1 MSVVRGVAPDTA
13 GEFPDYGARERI
25 ADACVHGLGVA
36 AGVAGALVLLIAAGQ
51 AGGPRLLFG
60 VLVYAL
66 GLLGML
72 GCSALYNLTPPSA
85 LKRRLRRLDHA
96 AIFTMIAGSYTPFLL
111 DRVGGALGLGLLAL
125 VWFAALGGAALAI
138 AAPDR
143 LRRVQVA
150 AYLLLGWG
158 ILAAGGRLV
167 DALARPALAL
177 LVAGGLL
184 YSLGVV
190 FHLWDRLRYHNAIWH
205 AVVLIAAGCHWAA
218 VLLGVV
224 LA

>member
-1 MSVVRGVAPDTA
+1 MTAVRDAEP
-13 GEFPDYGARERI
+13 GEFPAYRAGERI
-25 ADACVHGLGVA
+25 ADACVHGLGVV
-36 AGVAGALVLLIAAGQ
+36 AGAAGALVLLVAACK
-51 AGGPRLLFG
+51 AGGPRLFIG
-60 VLVYAL
+60 VLVYAV

-85 LKRRLRRLDHA
+85 LKHRLRRFDHA

-111 DRVGGALGLGLLAL
+111 DRVGGPLGLGFLAF
-125 VWFAALGGAALAI
+125 VWFAALGGAVLAI

-143 LRRVQVA
+143 LRPVQVA
-150 AYLLLGWG
+150 AYLALGWCV
-158 ILAAGGRLV
+158 LAASARLV

-177 LVAGGLL
+177 LIVGGLL

-190 FHLWDRLRYHNAIWH
+190 FHLWERLRYHNAIWH
-205 AVVLIAAGCHWAA
+205 ALVLIAAGCHYAA